1 MKNGQGGD
9 GCLAF
14 QKISHKKQ
22 INKNASKS
30 AMASCFEAFYCN
42 IHIK

>member
-30 AMASCFEAFYCN
+30 AN
-42 IHIK
+42 GKLLRGILL